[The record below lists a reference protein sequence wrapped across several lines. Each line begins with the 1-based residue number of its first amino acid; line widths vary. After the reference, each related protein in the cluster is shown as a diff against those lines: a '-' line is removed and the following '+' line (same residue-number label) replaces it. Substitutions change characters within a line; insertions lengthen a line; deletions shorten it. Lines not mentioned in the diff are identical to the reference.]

1 MVNSQEET
9 LPECKYQFTMS
20 NSKSAVPEA
29 IQASSVLYEARGAVA
44 LVTLNRPQAL
54 NSFTRQMHHDLW
66 AALDLAQADS
76 KIRALVIT
84 GAGRGFCAGADLSEF
99 DFAPGPDLVKRA
111 DPGPVIDQ
119 AFNPTARRL
128 QNLRI
133 PTIAAINGV
142 AAGAGASLAMCCDI
156 AIAAPAASFIQAFSK
171 IGLIPDAGGSWLLVE
186 RLGMARAMALAMTG
200 DKLSAD
206 KAKEWGLIWDVAE
219 DSVAAA
225 LALAE
230 RLAVMPTKALV
241 ATRHL
246 LRDAGTRTFTQHLD
260 VERDTQ
266 SAMGR
271 THDYIEGVNAFLQK
285 RAPEFKGE

>member
-9 LPECKYQFTMS
+9 PPASQHPFTMTDSPSS
-20 NSKSAVPEA
+20 NSSAN
-29 IQASSVLYEARGAVA
+29 QASSVLYETRGAVA

-66 AALDLAQADS
+66 TALDLAEADS
-76 KIRALVIT
+76 TIRALVIT

-99 DFAPGPDLVKRA
+99 DFTPGPDLVKRA

-128 QNLRI
+128 QNLRM
-133 PTIAAINGV
+133 PTIAAVNGV

-156 AIAAPAASFIQAFSK
+156 AIAVPSASFIQAFSK

-200 DKLSAD
+200 DKLTAD
-206 KAKEWGLIWDVAE
+206 KAKEWGLIWEVAE
-219 DSVAAA
+219 DSVVSAI
-225 LALAE
+225 ALAE

-241 ATRHL
+241 ATRQL

-285 RAPEFKGE
+285 RAPAFKGE

>member
-1 MVNSQEET
+1 MVDSQEET
-9 LPECKYQFTMS
+9 LPKCKYQFTMS

>member
-1 MVNSQEET
+1 MTDTQSSQPAVNS
-9 LPECKYQFTMS
+9 S
-20 NSKSAVPEA
+20 
-29 IQASSVLYEARGAVA
+29 SSVLYEVRAAVA

-66 AALDLAQADS
+66 AAIDLAEADG

-99 DFAPGPDLVKRA
+99 DFTPGPDLVKRA

-128 QNLRI
+128 QNLRM
-133 PTIAAINGV
+133 PTIAAVNGV

-156 AIAAPAASFIQAFSK
+156 AIASPAASFIQAFSK

-206 KAKEWGLIWDVAE
+206 KAKEWGLIWDVAD
-219 DSVAAA
+219 DSVATA
-225 LALAE
+225 LAMAE

-241 ATRHL
+241 AARHL
-246 LRDAGTRTFTQHLD
+246 LRDAGTRSFTQHLD
-260 VERDTQ
+260 IERDTQ

>member
-1 MVNSQEET
+1 
-9 LPECKYQFTMS
+9 MS
-20 NSKSAVPEA
+20 NTKSADPEA
-29 IQASSVLYEARGAVA
+29 SQASSVLYEARGAVA

-66 AALDLAQADS
+66 AALDKAEADS

-128 QNLRI
+128 QNLRM
-133 PTIAAINGV
+133 PTIAAVNGV

-156 AIAAPAASFIQAFSK
+156 AIASPTASFIQAFSK

-225 LALAE
+225 LAFAE

-241 ATRHL
+241 ATRQL
-246 LRDAGTRTFTQHLD
+246 LRDAGTRSFTQHLD
-260 VERDTQ
+260 TERDTQ

>member
-1 MVNSQEET
+1 MTDTQSSQPAVNS
-9 LPECKYQFTMS
+9 S
-20 NSKSAVPEA
+20 
-29 IQASSVLYEARGAVA
+29 SSVLYEVRAAVA

-66 AALDLAQADS
+66 AAIDLAEADS
-76 KIRALVIT
+76 KIRALVVT

-99 DFAPGPDLVKRA
+99 DFTPGPDLVKRA

-128 QNLRI
+128 QNLRM
-133 PTIAAINGV
+133 PTIAAVNGV

-156 AIAAPAASFIQAFSK
+156 AIASPAASFIQAFSK

-206 KAKEWGLIWDVAE
+206 KAKEWGLIWDVAD
-219 DSVAAA
+219 DSVATA
-225 LALAE
+225 LAMAE

-241 ATRHL
+241 AARHL
-246 LRDAGTRTFTQHLD
+246 LRDAGTRSFTQHLD
-260 VERDTQ
+260 IERDTQ

-285 RAPEFKGE
+285 RAPKFKGE